1 MAYVF
6 IEHIVGDY
14 ETFKK
19 VYLDDEERRKRGGS
33 QGGRVYR
40 VSDDPDDIVVILEW
54 DDAARAREF
63 AKSLDL
69 REAMKWSTS
78 NVSTPRVT
86 VLDHLMDTE
95 A

>member
-1 MAYVF
+1 MAYVL

-14 ETFKK
+14 EAFEK
-19 VYLDDEERRKRGGS
+19 VYLDDAERRKRGGS
-33 QGGRVYR
+33 QGGKVYR
-40 VSDDPDDIVVILEW
+40 VADDPNDIVIILKW

-63 AKSLDL
+63 AESLDL
-69 REAMKWSTS
+69 REAMRWSTS

-86 VLDHLMDTE
+86 VLEHLMDSG